1 MKVTLLVL
9 TLNEVDGMRRV
20 MPLVRREWVD
30 QILISDGG
38 STDGTLEAAR
48 AAGFDVFEQ
57 RRKGIRFGYIE
68 AWPHITGDVVITF
81 SPDGNSI
88 PEVIPQLIE
97 KIAEGYDLV
106 IASRY
111 KGGAHSEDDTLLTGF
126 GNWLFTT
133 TINRLHGGHYTDA
146 MVIYRAYRTSLF
158 EELDLHLDAGYQTP
172 ERLFN
177 TVLGIEPLLSV
188 RAVKRKLK
196 IAEIPAD
203 EPHRIGGTAKLQV
216 IRWGLGYYWQVWREA
231 FLWK

>member
-9 TLNEVDGMRRV
+9 TLNEVDGMRDV
-20 MPLVRREWVD
+20 MPLVKREWVD

-48 AAGFDVFEQ
+48 AAGYEVIEQ

-81 SPDGNSI
+81 SPDGNSVPGAI
-88 PEVIPQLIE
+88 PVLVKSMQ
-97 KIAEGYDLV
+97 EGYDMV

-111 KGGAHSEDDTLLTGF
+111 KDDAHSEDDTVMTGI
-126 GNWLFTT
+126 GNWLFTR
-133 TINRLHGGHYTDA
+133 TINGLHGGRYTDA
-146 MVIYRAYRTSLF
+146 MVIYRAYRKSLF
-158 EELDLHLDAGYQTP
+158 EELDLHKDEGYRTP
-172 ERLFN
+172 ERLFH

-188 RAVKRKLK
+188 RAAKRKLK

-203 EPHRIGGTAKLQV
+203 EPLRIGGTAKLQMV
-216 IRWGLGYYWQVWREA
+216 RWGLGYYWQVWREA
-231 FLWK
+231 FVWK